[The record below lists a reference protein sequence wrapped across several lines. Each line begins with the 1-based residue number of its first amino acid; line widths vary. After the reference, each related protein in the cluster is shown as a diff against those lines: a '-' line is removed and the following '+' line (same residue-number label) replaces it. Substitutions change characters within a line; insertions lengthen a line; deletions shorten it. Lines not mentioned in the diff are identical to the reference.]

1 MAPASILRQH
11 ANATVYLDK
20 DSASLLS
27 PELLDN
33 EVQVMP

>member
-1 MAPASILRQH
+1 
-11 ANATVYLDK
+11 VYLDK
-20 DSASLLS
+20 HSASLLS